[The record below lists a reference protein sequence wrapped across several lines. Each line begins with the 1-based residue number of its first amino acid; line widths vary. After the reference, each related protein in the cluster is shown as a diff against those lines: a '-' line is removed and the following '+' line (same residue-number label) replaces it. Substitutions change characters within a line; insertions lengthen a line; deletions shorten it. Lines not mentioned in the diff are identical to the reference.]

1 MKDPLFI
8 LAVLALNIVIC
19 EWLNRHTV
27 LRHLGTT
34 LLVILLTAIVAN
46 LGIIPSAS
54 ESSDLYN
61 GIFSYVAPISIFFLL
76 LGVHLG
82 QLKTVGFPMLVMF
95 LVGSLATA
103 IGALV
108 AVQIIGGAS
117 MLGEDHRALAGMM
130 TGTYTGGSIN
140 FNAIALHYNMMEK
153 GNLYA
158 GTVAVDNILTAIW
171 MIATLLLPKLMQ
183 NWFPLKKEL
192 ASHTMTD
199 EEIAAIENEEES
211 IDPMQLGWLLAL
223 GAGTLWISDFSAEWM
238 SAQFGINIPSIL
250 ILTTIALVLAQ
261 MPFVKKIQ
269 GAKLL
274 GLFSVYLFLAVIGAF
289 CELAALGQIGALAG
303 VILLFTTTIV
313 LVHGLIIFAVGGWL
327 KHDWALTAIASQ
339 ANIGGASSAMA
350 LAKSLGRSDLI
361 LPSILVGTLGTGLGT
376 YLGFLVAEV
385 LL

>member
-8 LAVLALNIVIC
+8 LAILALNIVIC

-34 LLVILLTAIVAN
+34 LLVILFTAVVAN
-46 LGIIPSAS
+46 LGVIPSAS
-54 ESSDLYN
+54 EGSALYN
-61 GIFSYVAPISIFFLL
+61 GIFSYVAPICIFFLL
-76 LGVHLG
+76 LGVNLG
-82 QLKTVGFPMLVMF
+82 QLRTVGLPMLMMF
-95 LVGSLATA
+95 VVGSVATA

-108 AVQIIGGAS
+108 AVQVIGGAS
-117 MLGEDHRALAGMM
+117 MLGADYRALAGMM

-140 FNAIALHYNMMEK
+140 FNAIALHYNMVEK

-171 MIATLLLPKLMQ
+171 MIATLLLPKLLQ
-183 NWFPLKKEL
+183 NWIPLKREL
-192 ASHTMTD
+192 ASSVMTN
-199 EEIAAIENEEES
+199 EEIAAIESEEES
-211 IDPMQLGWLLAL
+211 IDPMQLGLLLAL
-223 GAGTLWISDFSAEWM
+223 GAGTLWVSDIMANWM
-238 SAQFGINIPSIL
+238 SAQFSINIPSIL

-261 MPFVKKIQ
+261 LPAVQKIQ

-274 GLFSVYLFLAVIGAF
+274 GLFCVYLFLAVIGAF

-313 LVHGLIIFAVGGWL
+313 LVHGVIIFAVGGWL
-327 KHDWALTAIASQ
+327 KQDWALTSIASQ
-339 ANIGGASSAMA
+339 ANIGGPSSAMA

-361 LPSILVGTLGTGLGT
+361 LPSILVGTLGSGLGT